1 MREIVFTHQYKKDLK
16 LARKRNLPEDKLN
29 EVIFNL
35 ANDIPLT
42 MDKKD
47 HQLTGK
53 LSEFRE
59 CHVQPDWLLIYK
71 KEDSGELHILNLVRT
86 GTHSDMF
93 KK

>member
-71 KEDSGELHILNLVRT
+71 KEGSGELHILNLVRT
-86 GTHSDMF
+86 GTHSDLF